1 MNKINQRNLK
11 FRNSSSSNQRSPR
24 LGHRSE
30 AQGGASLLL
39 ALPRPAE
46 EKRSKVPPFSLQTR
60 GPQQGHQT
68 QILLTGTTGRSTQKC
83 RCSPCFLLKTH
94 NYQLNWAAA
103 AGTPPLP
110 TQGGQTFVVNSLPGR
125 KTIFLKRNNLFRM
138 KQNQLNCERMF
149 EWQLLLSCV
158 SHKKG
163 IPLLFQQSCVHS
175 TKQRGHFFFS
185 T

>member
-1 MNKINQRNLK
+1 MLGEQNKSEKLK
-11 FRNSSSSNQRSPR
+11 IQELQLFQPAKPQTWPPFR
-24 LGHRSE
+24 
-30 AQGGASLLL
+30 GAGWCFPASCV
-39 ALPRPAE
+39 PRPAE

-149 EWQLLLSCV
+149 E
-158 SHKKG
+158 
-163 IPLLFQQSCVHS
+163 
-175 TKQRGHFFFS
+175 
-185 T
+185 